1 MGLVVVSIEGVLTVD
16 PPTGNSLNYE
26 AAVLGRSFYDMVREG
41 SRLLLL
47 SSDRSKGRAK
57 AWLMREHFTRYAD
70 LHCYPADEL
79 RSYSDWK
86 AQHVIDLLG
95 IGHHVSMYIDS
106 DIEAIR
112 KVLDGGVATM
122 LVTYPSRLPGRQ
134 VNEQAYSPWY
144 DLVESIEHE
153 SVLKAAKALEGS
165 RE

>member
-1 MGLVVVSIEGVLTVD
+1 MGLVVVSIEGVLTSS
-16 PPTGNSLNYE
+16 PSSGNSLNYE
-26 AAVLGRSFYDMVREG
+26 AAVLGRSFYDMIRDG

-47 SSDRSKGRAK
+47 SSDRSKDRTK
-57 AWLMREHFTRYAD
+57 AWLMREHFSRYSD

-86 AQHVIDLLG
+86 AQHVLDLMG

-106 DIEAIR
+106 DLAAVG
-112 KVLDGGVATM
+112 KVLEGGVATLLM
-122 LVTYPSRLPGRQ
+122 TYPSARPGQQ
-134 VNEQAYSPWY
+134 VGTQSYSPWY

-153 SVLKAAKALEGS
+153 SVLKAAKALEGT